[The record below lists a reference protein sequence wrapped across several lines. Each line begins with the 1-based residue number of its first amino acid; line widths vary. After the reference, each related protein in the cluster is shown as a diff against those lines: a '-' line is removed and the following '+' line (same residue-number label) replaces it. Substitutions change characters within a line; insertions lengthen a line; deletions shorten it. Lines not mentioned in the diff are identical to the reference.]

1 MPNVHEL
8 ERAWL
13 RYKIKHLLPRVIGA
27 SLAIFV
33 AAVALFYWYGISD
46 GENLTSAKPDTQRPS
61 SSKVIAETPRQ
72 DAAATPSVLLTQP
85 AAATIQPQAQQTSP
99 APAGIPSSS
108 HSDKRVAVLKPSMGF
123 MHDIKNNSASYHP
136 EQKIKTTPQQL
147 HETTQ
152 QKATKQ
158 ISPSKTTG
166 IPEKKTVAAV
176 PLRVESVPEE
186 KTVVSVPDK
195 PAINIVAK
203 QDEEDLKDVIRRFQ
217 KNKNPA
223 LSLFV
228 AKRYYDT
235 KRYQKAYNYALITN
249 DIDSGIE
256 ESWLIFAKSLV
267 KLDQKEMAIKALASY
282 VKVSDSAR
290 AKILLDEI
298 TKGGF
303 R

>member
-13 RYKIKHLLPRVIGA
+13 RYKIKHLLPRIIGA

-33 AAVALFYWYGISD
+33 AAVALFYWYDISD
-46 GENLTSAKPDTQRPS
+46 GENITSEKPVTQRPS

-99 APAGIPSSS
+99 AGIPSSS
-108 HSDKRVAVLKPSMGF
+108 HSEKRVAVLKPSMGF
-123 MHDIKNNSASYHP
+123 MHDIKNDSASYHP

-152 QKATKQ
+152 QKTIEQ
-158 ISPSKTTG
+158 ISPSKTTS

-195 PAINIVAK
+195 PTINIVAK

-223 LSLFV
+223 LSLFI
-228 AKRYYDT
+228 AKRYYET
-235 KRYQKAYNYALITN
+235 NRYQKAYNYALITN

-256 ESWLIFAKSLV
+256 DSWLIFAKSLV